1 MKKASE
7 LFEFKSI
14 EELSKDSFYNMQN
27 YSQLIIDFIQYYED
41 VETKAELTTIIYDMD
56 LVLEVIDKTRKND
69 VNALKFLLNASREVL
84 KNYVELENKN
94 YGY

>member
-1 MKKASE
+1 MKKTSE

-41 VETKAELTTIIYDMD
+41 IETKAELTTIIYNMD
-56 LVLEVIDKTRKND
+56 LVLEIIDKTRQND
-69 VNALKFLLNASREVL
+69 INALKLLLNTSREVL
-84 KNYVELENKN
+84 KNYIELENKEL
-94 YGY
+94 